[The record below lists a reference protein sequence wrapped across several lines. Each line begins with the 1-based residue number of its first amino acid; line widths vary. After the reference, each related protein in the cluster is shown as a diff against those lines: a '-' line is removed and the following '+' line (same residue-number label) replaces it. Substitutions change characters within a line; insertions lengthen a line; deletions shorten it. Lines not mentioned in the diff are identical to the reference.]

1 MGWGLRTHS
10 AQPCIRAIRDIR
22 ILYRY
27 MGPLRVGPQ
36 RHEYGTQRTRVRGL
50 EFRVRGLGCTSA
62 FSVIHIMISDL
73 SPSKGRLFRV
83 PVGPAEGAHTVCSV
97 EGLKAQRSRDFTP
110 KQRIKT
116 SKKALI
122 IRYPKKKR
130 EPGKHKNK
138 LRRWA
143 EELRVL
149 PYHRILTAKR
159 RTSGTAPGSAFQ
171 FAGRLTPLQPPVSK
185 PKPDSLTP

>member
-122 IRYPKKKR
+122 IRYPKKNENLENTKINSGVGRRSLGFCPITGSSPQR
-130 EPGKHKNK
+130 EEHQ
-138 LRRWA
+138 
-143 EELRVL
+143 EL
-149 PYHRILTAKR
+149 HREVHF
-159 RTSGTAPGSAFQ
+159 S
-171 FAGRLTPLQPPVSK
+171 LQV
-185 PKPDSLTP
+185 D